1 MKKIRPCKKL
11 FIILIVLCLAIASLV
26 IHFIISQYVSNWK
39 GSYVRYDEMLLS
51 ANGEYF
57 GIIDTA
63 KDKVLITDYSGKIIC
78 DLDTRGDS
86 AQQIALGKNS
96 FFLLHQ
102 WEDEKGAGRIVQ
114 YDYQSNKMKESVAD
128 NIATI
133 AYRDGYLFIGE
144 WKKEEE
150 DLFYHFIP
158 FSNGFYAN
166 YYCKEEAFAN
176 ELKNLKPNHEQMCMV
191 GNLKMYYHQDG
202 YFSMNPTLDDYLET
216 SIGTFTA
223 EDKVSGYGAKTEQE
237 TKNRTLVLNKIGNMK
252 EIQKPIYEIYEYQSG
267 TDIYGVCNIYEKRIP
282 SRPVQPKNVIKSYC
296 YKIRPKE
303 NEIKI
308 MGQTN
313 SCLGII
319 ASNFY
324 FIYQKEN
331 MIIRQNLKSGDEK
344 VICELEKE
352 QNTYYIQGDY
362 LLIVGN
368 DKCIPVKW
376 NVG

>member
-1 MKKIRPCKKL
+1 
-11 FIILIVLCLAIASLV
+11 
-26 IHFIISQYVSNWK
+26 
-39 GSYVRYDEMLLS
+39 
-51 ANGEYF
+51 
-57 GIIDTA
+57 
-63 KDKVLITDYSGKIIC
+63 
-78 DLDTRGDS
+78 
-86 AQQIALGKNS
+86 
-96 FFLLHQ
+96 
-102 WEDEKGAGRIVQ
+102 
-114 YDYQSNKMKESVAD
+114 
-128 NIATI
+128 
-133 AYRDGYLFIGE
+133 
-144 WKKEEE
+144 
-150 DLFYHFIP
+150 
-158 FSNGFYAN
+158 
-166 YYCKEEAFAN
+166 
-176 ELKNLKPNHEQMCMV
+176 
-191 GNLKMYYHQDG
+191 MYYHQDG